1 MYDLLAPGL
10 TLQITVSGIENK
22 IPDIVNLAN
31 KAALNTKAKQTE
43 NTIPDTSHFI
53 SRKKK
58 KIKKWKTS
66 DNWFKLFPW

>member
-58 KIKKWKTS
+58 
-66 DNWFKLFPW
+66 